1 MMSSL
6 EKLKG
11 AVAQR
16 LDRRGETALR
26 RSVVP
31 DIRRRMIGLGSYRWV
46 LVLFAI
52 AAFYYVAM
60 ASNRYVAVAGVYVKA
75 SQSEGGDVSQIGLL
89 SGLGSNHQDST
100 LLQDFIHSQDMLRKL
115 DEKVGLRAHY
125 SSRDWDFI
133 SRLDDDA
140 TVEDF
145 LQYYQ
150 DHVTVQLS
158 GDSGVLTVEVQGFD
172 RDAALLILQTIIAEA
187 ETFINDVGHQVA
199 RAEIDFVE
207 GEMKRAQERLN
218 AARERMLDFQ
228 STNKIISP
236 VVSGQALQGVV
247 NELSAQLVQLKAEE
261 RAYADYLNDD
271 ATQLISTR
279 NRIAAIEAQIE
290 AEKAKLTSGAEGA
303 LNELTA
309 DYQEMEIDLQLAT
322 NIYQATLV
330 GYEKARVE
338 AYRKLKHLVVVQAP
352 ARPDEALYP
361 RILYNLTTLFV
372 LLSLAY
378 GIIMMTIATIRE
390 HRDV

>member
-1 MMSSL
+1 MSSL
-6 EKLKG
+6 EKLRG

-16 LDRRGETALR
+16 LDRRGEAVLR
-26 RSVVP
+26 RSVMP

-52 AAFYYVAM
+52 AAFYYVVM
-60 ASNRYVAVAGVYVKA
+60 ASNRYVAVAEVYVKA
-75 SQSEGGDVSQIGLL
+75 SQSEATDITQVGLL
-89 SGLGSNHQDST
+89 SGMGNNHQDST
-100 LLQDFIHSQDMLRKL
+100 LLQDFIHSQDMLKKL

-140 TVEDF
+140 TMEDF
-145 LQYYQ
+145 LEYYQ

-158 GDSGVLTVEVQGFD
+158 TTSGVLTIEVQGFD
-172 RDAALLILQTIIAEA
+172 RDAALAILQAIIAEA
-187 ETFINDVGHQVA
+187 EAFINDVGHQVA
-199 RAEIDFVE
+199 RAEIAFVE
-207 GEMKRAQERLN
+207 GEMERAQEKLN
-218 AARERMLDFQ
+218 AARERMLAFQ

-236 VVSGQALQGVV
+236 VISGQALQVVV
-247 NELSAQLVQLKAEE
+247 NELNSQLVQLKAEE
-261 RAYADYLNDD
+261 RAYAAYLNDD
-271 ATQLISTR
+271 ASQLVSTR
-279 NRIAAIEAQIE
+279 NRIAAVEAQIE
-290 AEKAKLTSGAEGA
+290 AEKAKLTSGGEGA

-309 DYQEMEIDLQLAT
+309 EYQEMEIELQLAT
-322 NIYQATLV
+322 DLYQATLV

-338 AYRKLKHLVVVQAP
+338 AYRQLKHLVVVQAP

-361 RILYNLTTLFV
+361 RILYNLTTLLV

-378 GIIMMTIATIRE
+378 GIIMMTVATIRE